1 MEAKH
6 WDLNQWLLPSLRA
19 SDFKKIRMH
28 SLSIMRQ
35 AENIIVS
42 CFAIGYANH
51 FVTESGGDLS
61 VTNSNSNFGAKAL
74 VSKGFK
80 STSFNR
86 DDVGYITHIIPPK
99 ELETT
104 QGAIEFN
111 AIDVEKTVVGV
122 TSTSRLYLYNQTN
135 EDVAPDSVIEGYRIG
150 AKENDTLNV
159 LIPDSNGTPTNR
171 SARIVM
177 PDTELTST
185 QDTFQKIHKV
195 GRTSG
200 INSITSNTITFDSPH
215 NLLSG
220 ESIRVVAED
229 AHLPDGLDSNQLYF
243 AITSGVGTD
252 QIKIAKTLNDSINGD
267 ALTINNKGGILRVQ
281 SRVSDK
287 VAGDIGHPIQF
298 DSAESQ
304 WYVTVGTASTDND
317 IYSTLVSLGTTSL
330 GAATP
335 RTFINRKPDT
345 RNVIDTIYS

>member
-1 MEAKH
+1 
-6 WDLNQWLLPSLRA
+6 
-19 SDFKKIRMH
+19 
-28 SLSIMRQ
+28 
-35 AENIIVS
+35 
-42 CFAIGYANH
+42 
-51 FVTESGGDLS
+51 
-61 VTNSNSNFGAKAL
+61 
-74 VSKGFK
+74 
-80 STSFNR
+80 
-86 DDVGYITHIIPPK
+86 
-99 ELETT
+99 
-104 QGAIEFN
+104 
-111 AIDVEKTVVGV
+111 
-122 TSTSRLYLYNQTN
+122 
-135 EDVAPDSVIEGYRIG
+135 
-150 AKENDTLNV
+150 
-159 LIPDSNGTPTNR
+159 
-171 SARIVM
+171 M
-177 PDTELTST
+177 PDTELST
-185 QDTFQKIHKV
+185 TQNTFQKTHKV

-220 ESIRVVAED
+220 ESIRVVAEN
-229 AHLPDGLDSNQLYF
+229 AHLPDGLESNQLYF

-298 DSAESQ
+298 DSTESQ

-345 RNVIDTIYS
+345 RNVIDTIYRARYVIPSGSGITSARPPVDGYVIQDSSNATGATDTEVASYFSPTSVTIGNVNEQRDFRFIAGANWSSNVANILTELPHNLKIGSEVEIKNIVSANNPVGTANSGFNGRFNVTGITSAREFTVSLVSTSGPWSIY

>member
-1 MEAKH
+1 MVVTYLLLTLTLTLVQKH
-6 WDLNQWLLPSLRA
+6 LFQRDLNQHA
-19 SDFKKIRMH
+19 
-28 SLSIMRQ
+28 
-35 AENIIVS
+35 
-42 CFAIGYANH
+42 
-51 FVTESGGDLS
+51 
-61 VTNSNSNFGAKAL
+61 FG
-74 VSKGFK
+74 
-80 STSFNR
+80 R

-104 QGAIEFN
+104 EGAIEFN

-122 TSTSRLYLYNQTN
+122 ASESRLYLYNQTN
-135 EDVAPDSVIEGYRIG
+135 EDVSPDSVIEGYRIG
-150 AKENDTLNV
+150 AKENDKLNV
-159 LIPDSNGTPTNR
+159 LIPNSDGVAVNR

-220 ESIRVVAED
+220 ESIRVVAEN
-229 AHLPDGLDSNQLYF
+229 AHLPDGLESNQLYF

-252 QIKIAKTLNDSINGD
+252 QIKVAKTLNDSINGD

-298 DSAESQ
+298 DSNESQ
-304 WYVTVGTASTDND
+304 WYVTVGTF
-317 IYSTLVSLGTTSL
+317 L
-330 GAATP
+330 
-335 RTFINRKPDT
+335 
-345 RNVIDTIYS
+345 